1 MSSTPYLDAA
11 SARGREFLGTRH
23 AIMAGA
29 MTWVSERHLVS
40 AISNAG
46 GFGVIACGS
55 MPPAILEAEIVA
67 TRALTD
73 KPFGVNLITLHPM
86 LDELIQVCAR
96 QQVTHVVLAGGL
108 PSGVAIAAIKAFG
121 AKLMCF
127 APTAALAKKLVRSGV
142 DAIVIEGSEAG
153 GHIGPVSLSV
163 LAQEILPVITEV
175 PVFVAGGMKR
185 ELVPGRW
192 QMAVETFTGFI
203 DDMLEA
209 NIGKEGHKYLPY
221 IFSLFMFIL
230 FGNLLGLLPIG
241 VLGLH
246 PFTFTSHF
254 TVTGVLAVLSFS
266 IVLIVGFWK
275 HGLKFFTLFVPHGTP
290 LPMIP
295 IIFPIELISFL
306 VRPFSLALR
315 LFVAMMA
322 GHVLLKVLSSFVMGG
337 INAGVGFG
345 LLVSLPSFALMIGIS
360 ALEILVAGIQAYV
373 FALLTSL
380 YINDAEH
387 LH

>member
-1 MSSTPYLDAA
+1 MAA
-11 SARGREFLGTRH
+11 EEGKVDPMHQFTIEPMFGSEGWELAGLNIAFTNSALW
-23 AIMAGA
+23 M
-29 MTWVSERHLVS
+29 
-40 AISNAG
+40 
-46 GFGVIACGS
+46 
-55 MPPAILEAEIVA
+55 
-67 TRALTD
+67 
-73 KPFGVNLITLHPM
+73 LIT
-86 LDELIQVCAR
+86 
-96 QQVTHVVLAGGL
+96 TVLL
-108 PSGVAIAAIKAFG
+108 WI
-121 AKLMCF
+121 
-127 APTAALAKKLVRSGV
+127 
-142 DAIVIEGSEAG
+142 
-153 GHIGPVSLSV
+153 
-163 LAQEILPVITEV
+163 
-175 PVFVAGGMKR
+175 FVAGGMKR

-192 QMAVETFTGFI
+192 QMMVESFTGFI

-209 NIGKEGHKYLPY
+209 NIGKEGRKYVPY

-230 FGNLLGLLPIG
+230 FANLLGLLPLG
-241 VLGLH
+241 VVGLH

-254 TVTGVLAVLSFS
+254 TVTGVLAIISFS

-275 HGLKFFTLFVPHGTP
+275 HGFHFFSLFVPHGTP

-322 GHVLLKVLSSFVMGG
+322 GHVLLKVLSSFVIGG
-337 INAGVGFG
+337 INAGAGFAA
-345 LLVSLPSFALMIGIS
+345 LVSLPSFALMIGIS

-380 YINDAEH
+380 YINDAEN